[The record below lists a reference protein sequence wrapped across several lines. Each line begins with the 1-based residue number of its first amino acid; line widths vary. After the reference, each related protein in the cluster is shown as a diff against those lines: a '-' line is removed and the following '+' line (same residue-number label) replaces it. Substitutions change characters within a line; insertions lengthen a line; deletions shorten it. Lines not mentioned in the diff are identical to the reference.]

1 MLKRNDD
8 GKKLGSMKAIRG
20 HGHGSCER
28 TPWNERMGREWVTGM
43 IAGDI
48 YIRL

>member
-1 MLKRNDD
+1 MAV
-8 GKKLGSMKAIRG
+8 G
-20 HGHGSCER
+20 ER
-28 TPWNERMGREWVTGM
+28 TPWNERMGRESVTGM